1 MTKSFFGLLVLLIL
15 FTTYTPK
22 FDLSKSLSVNIK
34 KIEILN
40 TSILD
45 KDSIKKDLSFL
56 YKKNLFFLDEKK
68 IREKLI
74 DIKFI
79 DSFSIKK
86 IYPNTIKLT
95 IKEKQPIAILQIKKK
110 RFYISSEGELLN
122 FFETK
127 KYENL
132 PTVFGSEKGFHALYK
147 DLKNINFPI
156 EEIKSFY
163 FFDSGRWDLI
173 MIDEK
178 IIKLPIEEHIFSLEN
193 FMVIKNQSSFDRYK
207 IFDYR
212 IKDQLILN

>member
-1 MTKSFFGLLVLLIL
+1 MKKSFFGLLVLLIL

-56 YKKNLFFLDEKK
+56 YKKNLLFLDEKK

-95 IKEKQPIAILQIKKK
+95 IKEKQPVAILQIKKK
-110 RFYISSEGELLN
+110 KFYISSEGELLN

-132 PTVFGSEKGFHALYK
+132 P
-147 DLKNINFPI
+147 DR
-156 EEIKSFY
+156 KS
-163 FFDSGRWDLI
+163 
-173 MIDEK
+173 
-178 IIKLPIEEHIFSLEN
+178 
-193 FMVIKNQSSFDRYK
+193 VV
-207 IFDYR
+207 
-212 IKDQLILN
+212 

>member
-110 RFYISSEGELLN
+110 GFISLVKVS
-122 FFETK
+122 
-127 KYENL
+127 Y
-132 PTVFGSEKGFHALYK
+132 
-147 DLKNINFPI
+147 
-156 EEIKSFY
+156 
-163 FFDSGRWDLI
+163 
-173 MIDEK
+173 
-178 IIKLPIEEHIFSLEN
+178 
-193 FMVIKNQSSFDRYK
+193 
-207 IFDYR
+207 
-212 IKDQLILN
+212 